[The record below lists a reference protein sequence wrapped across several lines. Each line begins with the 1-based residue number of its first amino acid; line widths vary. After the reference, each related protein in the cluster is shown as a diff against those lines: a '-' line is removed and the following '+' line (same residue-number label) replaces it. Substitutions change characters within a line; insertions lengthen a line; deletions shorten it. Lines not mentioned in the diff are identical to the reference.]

1 MSFYTVASDIQ
12 DAFYLTGGS
21 CAHVLLTFMYY
32 GLLLAIVG

>member
-12 DAFYLTGGS
+12 DAYLTGGS